1 MDVDIQ
7 LAWREYRISISVL
20 SEKCSLDL
28 NGVIMVRRPSFSRVA
43 DMKPLK
49 AVFFLLAINQYAQ
62 PSTNLTEN
70 ITVAP
75 SLDKLPTIG
84 ASELPGQLIAPP

>member
-1 MDVDIQ
+1 
-7 LAWREYRISISVL
+7 
-20 SEKCSLDL
+20 
-28 NGVIMVRRPSFSRVA
+28 
-43 DMKPLK
+43 MKPLK